1 MEKLELLK
9 EVEILREEFY
19 DLCGPY
25 PTLLVEDLS
34 SLLCASNRAVETS
47 ICYAKAKRIK
57 INKKRELELDSLRAE
72 LHYHKTFIEFVKK
85 YDKKIKKQ
93 Q

>member
-19 DLCGPY
+19 NLNEPRT
-25 PTLLVEDLS
+25 TLLVEDLY
-34 SLLCASNRAVETS
+34 SLIFASNSAVETS

-72 LHYHKTFIEFVKK
+72 LHYYKTFIEFVKK